1 MKKFI
6 SATLSILII
15 SLAASARSN
24 PKADLDAFRSA
35 SANGTPGVSA
45 YESLYRAF
53 EGYRQMAATVEPRSD
68 MERQC
73 RSALLEIYPR
83 LADGAYF
90 YASANDKEAVLR
102 FACAYVDVSLVPF
115 LDSDG
120 LQRSSQYPVL
130 SNLAATNLYNRREY
144 ERSIRYFQ
152 AYLESGDPTNRERAF
167 EGLARC
173 YFEKKD
179 YGYAANICHQATQFY
194 PRNWNLL
201 IIGIESAGHNGNDS
215 EMGQMLSRA
224 IALQPGHKGLW
235 EYQGK
240 LHERQKRY
248 VDAAAAFER
257 VCAGGNASLDQYSHL
272 AFNYYN
278 AATLLYTKARSEG
291 RATTEANAMFKKAA
305 PLLKT
310 VLDAKP
316 YAANVAR
323 ALAFCYSAT
332 SDATRLQEANNTLAT
347 LHSPTVDFGALPT
360 LERNYTPSVELN
372 PVSAAETSSI
382 ARGEPDRLIADVDI
396 NIPET
401 GLKRNN
407 TCVVIISNEEYY
419 NKDIPKV
426 DFARRDGEIFREYC
440 RKTLGVPDEQI
451 HFCTDAPMGI
461 MKKEVDYLQRRCG
474 IDPGKVD
481 VIFYYAGHGLPNPTE
496 SRSYLLPYDG
506 ENGDYSTCYDLE
518 HLYAQFDAMNA
529 RSVTVFLDACF
540 SGRKRGDGMIS
551 AGRYVHKKEADVKAK
566 GNTVVFSAASN
577 DEAALPY
584 DEKGHGMFTYH
595 LLKILQESRG
605 NITLDELGRRLS
617 HDVSLKVM
625 NMNKKQTPN
634 VHAAAGLGSSWK
646 SRRLID

>member
-1 MKKFI
+1 
-6 SATLSILII
+6 
-15 SLAASARSN
+15 
-24 PKADLDAFRSA
+24 
-35 SANGTPGVSA
+35 
-45 YESLYRAF
+45 
-53 EGYRQMAATVEPRSD
+53 MAATVEPRSD

-278 AATLLYTKARSEG
+278 AATLLYTKAMSEG

-316 YAANVAR
+316 FAANVAR

-540 SGRKRGDGMIS
+540 SGRKRGNGMIS

-605 NITLDELGRRLS
+605 DITLDELGRRLS

>member
-90 YASANDKEAVLR
+90 SASANDKEAVLR

-278 AATLLYTKARSEG
+278 AATLLYTKAMSEG

-316 YAANVAR
+316 FAANVAR

-540 SGRKRGDGMIS
+540 SGRKRGNGMIS

-605 NITLDELGRRLS
+605 DITLDELGRRLS

>member
-15 SLAASARSN
+15 SLAAAAQSN

-53 EGYRQMAATVEPRSD
+53 EGYSRMAATVEPRSD

-90 YASANDKEAVLR
+90 YASANDKEAVLK

-426 DFARRDGEIFREYC
+426 DFAHRDGEIFREYC

-461 MKKEVDYLQRRCG
+461 MKKEVDYLQRRCS

-540 SGRKRGDGMIS
+540 SGRRRGDGMIS

-566 GNTVVFSAASN
+566 GNTVVFSAASS
-577 DEAALPY
+577 DEAALPF

-605 NITLDELGRRLS
+605 DITLDELGRRLS

>member
-15 SLAASARSN
+15 SLTAAAQSN

-53 EGYRQMAATVEPRSD
+53 EGYSRMAATVEPRSD

-83 LADGAYF
+83 LADSAYF
-90 YASANDKEAVLR
+90 YASANDKEAVLK

-120 LQRSSQYPVL
+120 LQRSNQYPVL

-152 AYLESGDPTNRERAF
+152 AYLESGDQTNRERAF

-201 IIGIESAGHNGNDS
+201 IIGIESAGHNGNDN

-461 MKKEVDYLQRRCG
+461 MKKEVDYLQRRCS

-540 SGRKRGDGMIS
+540 SGRRRGDGMIS

-566 GNTVVFSAASN
+566 GNTVVFSAASS
-577 DEAALPY
+577 DEAALPF

-605 NITLDELGRRLS
+605 DITLDELGRRLS

>member
-1 MKKFI
+1 MKRLI
-6 SATLSILII
+6 STALSILII
-15 SLAASARSN
+15 ALAAAAKSN
-24 PKADLDAFRSA
+24 PKADLEAFRSA

-53 EGYRQMAATVEPRSD
+53 EGYSRLAATVEPRSD

-90 YASANDKEAVLR
+90 YASANDKEAVLK

-115 LDSDG
+115 LDSDD

-130 SNLAATNLYNRREY
+130 SNLAATNLYNRRDY

-201 IIGIESAGHNGNDS
+201 VIGIESAGHNGNDN

-224 IALQPGHKGLW
+224 IALQPSHKGLW

-240 LHERQKRY
+240 LHERRKQY
-248 VDAAAAFER
+248 ADAAAAFER

-310 VLDAKP
+310 VLDSKP

-332 SDATRLQEANNTLAT
+332 SDATRLQEANNTLAS

-372 PVSAAETSSI
+372 PVSAAETTSI

-419 NKDIPKV
+419 NRDIPKV

-461 MKKEVDYLQRRCG
+461 MKKEVDYLQRRCS

-540 SGRKRGDGMIS
+540 SGRRRGDGMIS

-566 GNTVVFSAASN
+566 GNTVVFSAASS

-605 NITLDELGRRLS
+605 DITLDELGRRLS

>member
-1 MKKFI
+1 M
-6 SATLSILII
+6 
-15 SLAASARSN
+15 
-24 PKADLDAFRSA
+24 
-35 SANGTPGVSA
+35 
-45 YESLYRAF
+45 
-53 EGYRQMAATVEPRSD
+53 
-68 MERQC
+68 
-73 RSALLEIYPR
+73 
-83 LADGAYF
+83 
-90 YASANDKEAVLR
+90 
-102 FACAYVDVSLVPF
+102 
-115 LDSDG
+115 
-120 LQRSSQYPVL
+120 
-130 SNLAATNLYNRREY
+130 
-144 ERSIRYFQ
+144 
-152 AYLESGDPTNRERAF
+152 
-167 EGLARC
+167 
-173 YFEKKD
+173 
-179 YGYAANICHQATQFY
+179 
-194 PRNWNLL
+194 
-201 IIGIESAGHNGNDS
+201 
-215 EMGQMLSRA
+215 
-224 IALQPGHKGLW
+224 
-235 EYQGK
+235 
-240 LHERQKRY
+240 
-248 VDAAAAFER
+248 
-257 VCAGGNASLDQYSHL
+257 
-272 AFNYYN
+272 
-278 AATLLYTKARSEG
+278 
-291 RATTEANAMFKKAA
+291 
-305 PLLKT
+305 
-310 VLDAKP
+310 
-316 YAANVAR
+316 
-323 ALAFCYSAT
+323 
-332 SDATRLQEANNTLAT
+332 
-347 LHSPTVDFGALPT
+347 
-360 LERNYTPSVELN
+360 
-372 PVSAAETSSI
+372 SAAETSLI

-551 AGRYVHKKEADVKAK
+551 AGRYVHKKEADIKAK

-605 NITLDELGRRLS
+605 DITLDELGRRLN

>member
-278 AATLLYTKARSEG
+278 AATLLYTKAMSEG

-316 YAANVAR
+316 FAANVAR

-540 SGRKRGDGMIS
+540 SGRKRGNGMIS

-605 NITLDELGRRLS
+605 DITLDELGRRLS